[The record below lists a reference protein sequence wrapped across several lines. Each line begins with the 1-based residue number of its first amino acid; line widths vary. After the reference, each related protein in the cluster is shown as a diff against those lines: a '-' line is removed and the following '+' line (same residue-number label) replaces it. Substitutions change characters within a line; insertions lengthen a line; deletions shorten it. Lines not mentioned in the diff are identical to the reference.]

1 MTVKDLSRN
10 GERRTLAF
18 VSVGI
23 LLIAASPA
31 FPTEITLGF
40 DSAYIHESNFYRQPH
55 DEVAEDSAEVT
66 ASITVEHEERRLRYL
81 ASYRGSYQAYRDQD
95 DANADEHRLRLRG
108 NFDINPRTTL
118 QFNNR
123 YRDVSNLRFSRED
136 ILDGDTG
143 LTPNNDR
150 YRRNDLELMLHRDL
164 SRVWELE
171 LQATHQIIALDNP
184 ERSDSDSYEI
194 GASVYHR
201 FASRH
206 RFGGGISYVSQDFKG
221 AVSRLDAEAEY
232 LLTNL
237 AWTFDIADQVQLVV
251 YGGPAFIRT
260 DEDDPGEISQRQ
272 FVGAARG
279 DGVFR
284 ANVSSCGFDEEL
296 GIGIASRCDFDIP
309 GIPADDLGESR
320 VFPLEIGPRVGEDD
334 DVVLFGGVALK
345 ATFSDWTVDAE
356 IQRRPGAASGSSV
369 ASSITR
375 FRWDVGYALGQSNWD
390 VYVAG
395 SLERQEVITD
405 SSRIDFTVN
414 PGPENA
420 AQRDVA
426 FTRVRDPDDFIVF
439 YTGLV
444 GLRKQFS
451 RAFSASVSYRY
462 RRTEQRVS
470 GIDRFLDTSF
480 LVINASYAFD
490 SFRL

>member
-1 MTVKDLSRN
+1 
-10 GERRTLAF
+10 
-18 VSVGI
+18 
-23 LLIAASPA
+23 
-31 FPTEITLGF
+31 
-40 DSAYIHESNFYRQPH
+40 
-55 DEVAEDSAEVT
+55 
-66 ASITVEHEERRLRYL
+66 
-81 ASYRGSYQAYRDQD
+81 
-95 DANADEHRLRLRG
+95 
-108 NFDINPRTTL
+108 
-118 QFNNR
+118 
-123 YRDVSNLRFSRED
+123 
-136 ILDGDTG
+136 
-143 LTPNNDR
+143 
-150 YRRNDLELMLHRDL
+150 MLHRSL

-171 LQATHQIIALDNP
+171 LHATHQLIALDNP

-194 GASVYHR
+194 GANVYHR

-260 DEDDPGEISQRQ
+260 DEDDPGEISQLQ

-279 DGVFR
+279 DGFFR

-296 GIGIASRCDFDIP
+296 GTGIASRCDFDIP
-309 GIPADDLGESR
+309 GIPADDLGEYR

-345 ATFSDWTVDAE
+345 ATFSDWTIDAE
-356 IQRRPGAASGSSV
+356 IQRRPGAASGSAV
-369 ASSITR
+369 ASSVTG

-426 FTRVRDPDDFIVF
+426 FTRVRDPDDFIDS

-490 SFRL
+490 TFRL

>member
-1 MTVKDLSRN
+1 MNDLSRH
-10 GERRTLAF
+10 GERSTLAC
-18 VSVGI
+18 VSLGF
-23 LLIAASPA
+23 LLTAASPA
-31 FPTEITLGF
+31 FCDEITLGM
-40 DSAYIHESNFYRQPH
+40 DSAYVHESNFYRTAN
-55 DEVAEDSAEVT
+55 DEVAEESVEVSGIITAER
-66 ASITVEHEERRLRYL
+66 EEGRLRYL
-81 ASYRGSYQAYRDQD
+81 ASYRGSYQAYREQD

-108 NFDINPRTTL
+108 SYDIDPRTTFH
-118 QFNNR
+118 FNNR
-123 YRDVSNLRFSRED
+123 YRDVRNLRFSRED

-150 YRRNDLELMLHRDL
+150 YRRNDLEFMLHRDL

-171 LQATHQIIALDNP
+171 LHATHQFIALDNP

-221 AVSRLDAEAEY
+221 AVSRFDAEAKY

-260 DEDDPGEISQRQ
+260 DEDDLGEVSQQQ
-272 FVGAARG
+272 FVGATRG
-279 DGVFR
+279 DEVFR
-284 ANVSSCGFDEEL
+284 ANVNSCG
-296 GIGIASRCDFDIP
+296 GIARRCNFDIP
-309 GIPADDLGESR
+309 GIPGDDLGGYL
-320 VFPLEIGPRVGEDD
+320 VFPLEFGPRVGEDD
-334 DVVLFGGVALK
+334 DVVLFGGVALT

-356 IQRRPGAASGSSV
+356 ILRQPGAALGSAV

-375 FRWDVGYALGQSNWD
+375 FRWDIGYALGQSNWD
-390 VYVAG
+390 VYFAG

-405 SSRIDFTVN
+405 STRIDFTVI

-426 FTRVRDPDDFIVF
+426 FTRVGDPDDFVDY

-444 GLRKQFS
+444 GVRKQFS
-451 RAFSASVSYRY
+451 PAFSASVSYRY
-462 RRTEQRVS
+462 RRTERFDR
-470 GIDRFLDTSF
+470 GTDRFVDTSF
-480 LVINASYAFD
+480 LVVKASYVFD